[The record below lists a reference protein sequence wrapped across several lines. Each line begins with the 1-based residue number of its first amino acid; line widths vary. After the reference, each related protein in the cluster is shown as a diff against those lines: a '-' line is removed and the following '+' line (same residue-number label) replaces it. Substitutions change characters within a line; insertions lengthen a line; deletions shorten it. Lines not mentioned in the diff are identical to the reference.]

1 MTPATPTPAFGDEPG
16 ATLPPIY
23 NLVYCSRATALA
35 DDRALDRVIATARRH
50 NAVHGI
56 SGLLVY
62 GNGIFF
68 QWLEGPR
75 ETVLRLMEKIRADP
89 RHHDVVELTHAEELR
104 ERLFPTWDMELV
116 GASDLR
122 DVLQDAL
129 DHATEPQHLR
139 ALQDMLAQLQAGPIS
154 ALGRG

>member
-1 MTPATPTPAFGDEPG
+1 MPHATTPPAFGDEPG

-23 NLVYCSRATALA
+23 NLVYCSRATALS
-35 DDRALDRVIATARRH
+35 DDPALDRIIATARRH

-56 SGLLVY
+56 TGLLVY
-62 GNGIFF
+62 GNGVFF

-75 ETVLRLMEKIRADP
+75 ESVLRLMGKIRADP
-89 RHHDVVELTHAEELR
+89 RHDDVVELSHAEELR

-116 GASDLR
+116 SASDLR

-129 DHATEPQHLR
+129 DHASEPQHVQ
-139 ALQDMLAQLQAGPIS
+139 ALQDMLAQLEAGPIS
-154 ALGRG
+154 ALGRD